1 MSSSFSVDF
10 HVSLG
15 SLDRSLE
22 VTIIDDHTV
31 LTLDVYHDCTLEI
44 FGVGFPI
51 DLIPIPMRDVC
62 MVAGMDI
69 VRVSWWQ
76 FEPLV
81 GET

>member
-1 MSSSFSVDF
+1 MSLSFSVDF

-22 VTIIDDHTV
+22 VTIIDDHMV
-31 LTLDVYHDCTLEI
+31 LTSDFYHDCTLEI
-44 FGVGFPI
+44 FDVGFPI

-62 MVAGMDI
+62 IIAGMDTVS
-69 VRVSWWQ
+69 VRWWR
-76 FEPLV
+76 FKPLV